1 MHQSPRCMKAF
12 ASRLSSSACFLK
24 SQSVANMHVTSG
36 IEHVAQHQVSQKL
49 TTQMLLQ
56 AKPFISEAHVFNDA
70 GVSFDV
76 WPPTLG
82 PHEPRDSTDVSTGK
96 TDSSDVTA
104 VLAAANE
111 EADKLGLTKDDE
123 PLPLPESCQAD
134 YSNPD
139 GTCPLTPSA
148 AAASD
153 VSHDDVIAA
162 AVPHNDIQRG
172 FHLAVKLWQEALKT
186 FAEA

>member
-1 MHQSPRCMKAF
+1 M
-12 ASRLSSSACFLK
+12 
-24 SQSVANMHVTSG
+24 
-36 IEHVAQHQVSQKL
+36 
-49 TTQMLLQ
+49 LQ

-76 WPPTLG
+76 WPPTLI
-82 PHEPRDSTDVSTGK
+82 PNQPKHSTSTLSGNHA
-96 TDSSDVTA
+96 SSNISA
-104 VLAAANE
+104 VLAAADE

-139 GTCPLTPSA
+139 GTCSLIPA
-148 AAASD
+148 AAAAPE

-162 AVPHNDIQRG
+162 AVPYNDIQRG

-186 FAEA
+186 FAEAQHSMNP